1 MCLSES
7 IIHCY
12 LDHEL
17 SAEMIDNVRG
27 LISSCSEC
35 DAALLKAKE
44 EATVVD
50 FAWAYEMALL
60 VPTERLRARIEA
72 AISGVDGALS
82 N

>member
-17 SAEMIDNVRG
+17 SAEVIENVSAH
-27 LISSCSEC
+27 ISSCSKC
-35 DAALLKAKE
+35 DVAFSKAKGRAALVEFVL
-44 EATVVD
+44 T
-50 FAWAYEMALL
+50 YEMALP
-60 VPTERLRARIEA
+60 VPTERLGARIKA
-72 AISGVDGALS
+72 AISVMS

>member
-7 IIHCY
+7 IIQCY

-17 SAEMIDNVRG
+17 SAEMIDNISAH
-27 LISSCSEC
+27 ISSCSDC

-44 EATVVD
+44 EAAVVE
-50 FAWAYEMALL
+50 FALAYEMALP
-60 VPTERLRARIEA
+60 VPTERLCARIEA